1 MPNGSS
7 NGTPPPA
14 KGPWAAIVR
23 WSERILTLDLKGSS
37 QARRIGIHY
46 LRVLLFV
53 ARFEVLARLKLRAQA
68 LSYQTIFAIVPLF
81 AVFFVIFRGFGGM
94 EAVEGRLQAL
104 IVENLAG
111 GSELSAQVTT
121 YIANAVANVNG
132 KTLGIV
138 SIVMLVYSVLG
149 LMQNIEDSFN
159 DIFGVKKGRAWDI
172 RIVLYWSA
180 LTLGPLLIGASL
192 ALTAFLQND
201 TAMAIVES
209 FGVVSAVA
217 IHLTPIVVTWI
228 AFGALYLVVPNAR
241 VSFKAAAAAAIVAG
255 SAWSLAKFLY
265 AIYAKHS
272 VSTLNIYG
280 TMAALPL
287 FFFWIYV
294 SWIIVLFGAQ
304 VAFAF
309 QNAATYREEDDAQ
322 RASQQSRERAAVR
335 LYIEVARDFFAGRPS
350 TNPDYAA
357 AALGL
362 PRRLLERISVSLQD
376 GGFLKTVDDGAGLI
390 PARDLG
396 TVSVGDLL
404 SHLRTGVGS
413 QAHLTQDEVVAFI
426 DDVFGALSR
435 EERRITGDLDF
446 RTLAQKFAAVPH
458 AEATDPVE
466 LAVAHET
473 AAKAD

>member
-1 MPNGSS
+1 MPNGSR
-7 NGTPPPA
+7 NGTPQPR
-14 KGPWAAIVR
+14 GPLAAIVR
-23 WSERILTLDLKGSS
+23 WSERILRGDLSGASRAK
-37 QARRIGIHY
+37 RIGIHY
-46 LRVLLFV
+46 LRVLIFV
-53 ARFEVLARLKLRAQA
+53 ARLEVFARLKLRAQA

-94 EAVEGRLQAL
+94 EAVEGRLQSL

-121 YIANAVANVNG
+121 HISTAVANVNG

-138 SIVMLVYSVLG
+138 SIVILVYSVLG

-159 DIFGVKKGRAWDI
+159 DIFGVKKGRSWDI

-201 TAMAIVES
+201 TVMS
-209 FGVVSAVA
+209 VVQSLGFVSSAL
-217 IHLTPIVVTWI
+217 IRLTPLLVTWI
-228 AFGALYLVVPNAR
+228 AFGALYLVVPNSR

-255 SAWSLAKFLY
+255 SAWSIAKFLY

-272 VSTLNIYG
+272 VSTLSIYG

-322 RASQQSRERAAVR
+322 SASQLSRERAAVR
-335 LYIEVARDFFAGRPS
+335 LYVEVARDFFSGRPS

-357 AALGL
+357 AALGV
-362 PRRLLERISVSLQD
+362 PRRLLERISLALQE
-376 GGFLKTVDDGAGLI
+376 GGFLKAVDDGAGLV

-396 TVSVGDLL
+396 TVSVSDIIT
-404 SHLRTGVGS
+404 HLRMIGS
-413 QAHLTQDEVVAFI
+413 EPQLAEDEVLTFI
-426 DDVFGALSR
+426 DEVFGTLER
-435 EERRITGDLDF
+435 EQHNITGDLDF
-446 RTLAQKFAAVPH
+446 RTLAQKFAATPRPET
-458 AEATDPVE
+458 ADPIE

-473 AAKAD
+473 AAKA